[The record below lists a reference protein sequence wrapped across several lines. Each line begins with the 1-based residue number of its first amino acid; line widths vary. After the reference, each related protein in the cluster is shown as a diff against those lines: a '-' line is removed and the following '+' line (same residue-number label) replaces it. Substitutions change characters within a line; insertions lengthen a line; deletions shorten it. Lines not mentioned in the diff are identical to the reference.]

1 MSLSA
6 VPNLIRH
13 RQGLP
18 VIVLLALG
26 LLAAPA
32 KAASLVLEDLGFSEV
47 AGDFVITGGEVGT
60 DTLRIFQDVTGPNI
74 DLFTS
79 VQGLR
84 SSGFIGFRLESV
96 LTNRTD
102 TPWIFFDH
110 ELQEQFGVASP
121 EEDGLS
127 FAQQF
132 NSVRPTSDAFS
143 TVDEVTD
150 VRDFVNFSGGV
161 VNPNQTVTFRYFIL
175 DNAPN
180 DLFFLRQRPNF
191 APGGVGVV
199 PVSPTPPVAAQP
211 TPPVAAPPAPPVVA
225 PPEPAIPPA
234 PPVVVLEPVVS
245 PVPVTQVPEPGMMLG
260 LLGLI
265 GLVGLGR
272 RVR

>member
-13 RQGLP
+13 RQGMP

-26 LLAAPA
+26 LMTTPA
-32 KAASLVLEDLGFSEV
+32 KAATLVLENLGFTEV

-79 VQGLR
+79 VQGLE

-102 TPWIFFDH
+102 TPWVFFDH

-132 NSVRPTSDAFS
+132 DSVRPTSNVFS
-143 TVDEVTD
+143 SVDEVTD
-150 VRDFVNFSGGV
+150 IRDFVNFSGGV

-175 DNAPN
+175 DK
-180 DLFFLRQRPNF
+180 
-191 APGGVGVV
+191 
-199 PVSPTPPVAAQP
+199 
-211 TPPVAAPPAPPVVA
+211 
-225 PPEPAIPPA
+225 
-234 PPVVVLEPVVS
+234 
-245 PVPVTQVPEPGMMLG
+245 
-260 LLGLI
+260 I
-265 GLVGLGR
+265 GRAHV
-272 RVR
+272 